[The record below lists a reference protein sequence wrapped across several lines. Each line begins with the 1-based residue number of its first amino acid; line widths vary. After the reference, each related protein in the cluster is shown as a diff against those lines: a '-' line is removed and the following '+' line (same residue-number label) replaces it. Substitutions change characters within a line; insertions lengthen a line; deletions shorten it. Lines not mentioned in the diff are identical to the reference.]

1 MKNYKNSYF
10 STSFY
15 LTTFQFLTHFIVSEF
30 FFEFQGGYC
39 TVESIVS
46 GPGLVNVFHFC
57 NASNDIP
64 SLLLDDLD
72 RKDCPA
78 RIVQGVTEK
87 NR

>member
-1 MKNYKNSYF
+1 M
-10 STSFY
+10 
-15 LTTFQFLTHFIVSEF
+15 
-30 FFEFQGGYC
+30 
-39 TVESIVS
+39 ESIVS

>member
-1 MKNYKNSYF
+1 M
-10 STSFY
+10 
-15 LTTFQFLTHFIVSEF
+15 
-30 FFEFQGGYC
+30 
-39 TVESIVS
+39 ESIVS

-57 NASNDIP
+57 NASNDKPIW
-64 SLLLDDLD
+64 LLDDLD